1 MAKKFNLNFIR
12 IIIILVCLGILAT
25 YGKDVFIR
33 HFFNE
38 RLTVI
43 PDVMNLNEKDAVRY
57 LKKAGLH
64 VKVIHSKTEKV
75 PLNTV
80 FIQDPAPQK
89 EVKVHRTVRIWVNN
103 GQTQKVPNIVGLE
116 LLEARSMLREKNIQ
130 IETIDYYPSNQ
141 KYNTILGVYP
151 KPGTVLEMNQKI
163 SILVS
168 SQKVLDPSVVPNLIG
183 LDLNDAK
190 VLLNQSGL
198 QVGNISKTQDTTLPV
213 NTIISTSP
221 EAGTRIQKGQKINIV
236 INAGVQRRR
245 QTPSVED
252 IVNKTKKQVNEKEI
266 ENVINNTID
275 QIDQVK
281 TNKDSN
287 SNNNGNNNNN
297 QSSDTNDTNK
307 KSRTVPEIHPS
318 NKSENTGNDDDGGE

>member
-1 MAKKFNLNFIR
+1 MLKENILSELIENIKDDKFIKIVFSDKQNEDFNK
-12 IIIILVCLGILAT
+12 IIIKPL
-25 YGKDVFIR
+25 F
-33 HFFNE
+33 
-38 RLTVI
+38 
-43 PDVMNLNEKDAVRY
+43 
-57 LKKAGLH
+57 LK
-64 VKVIHSKTEKV
+64 S
-75 PLNTV
+75 
-80 FIQDPAPQK
+80 
-89 EVKVHRTVRIWVNN
+89 
-103 GQTQKVPNIVGLE
+103 
-116 LLEARSMLREKNIQ
+116 EKNIQ

-190 VLLNQSGL
+190 VLLNQIGL

-287 SNNNGNNNNN
+287 SNNNDNNN